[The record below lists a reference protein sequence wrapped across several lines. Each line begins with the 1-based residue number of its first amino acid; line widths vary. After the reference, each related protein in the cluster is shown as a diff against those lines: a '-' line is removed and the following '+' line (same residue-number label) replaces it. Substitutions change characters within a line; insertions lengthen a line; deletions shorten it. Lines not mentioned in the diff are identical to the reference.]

1 MSETTQ
7 EKVNPFLT
15 PIQIIEP
22 KNKLPDYTFDQLP
35 QHQKDI
41 LTRHGW
47 IDLMPIQRKT
57 IPYMFAARDMLV
69 QSKTGSGKTGAF
81 VLPLLQVI
89 EPTHLFPQAL
99 ILVPTRELA
108 VQVQNEIELLSKGT
122 GVRSTAIFGGVG
134 YEPQLRALR
143 EGIHIIVATPG
154 RLLDHAQRGHIDFLS
169 VRDLVMDEADEML
182 SMGFYPDM
190 QRIRKYLPKA
200 IACTMF
206 SATMPQTVKSLA
218 REFQRPNADFLS
230 LSYDQVIAN
239 NLEHRYY
246 MCDVMEK
253 DSLTIKILESENP
266 GSCMIFC
273 NMKKD
278 VAYLD
283 QVLSNYGFKVGALSG
298 DVPQKQREKT
308 LDDFRSKKVP
318 ILICTDVAA
327 RGIDVSHVTHVIV
340 FDHPDDHEIYVHRS
354 GRTARAGRSGVAISL
369 ITPVEEIELLKTA
382 ADFSIQFVKMPPIAE
397 EHIAKK
403 IRERTRTYLEREK
416 RTLGQRSQERMR
428 RYLPL
433 VEELAK
439 IEEDKELLA
448 FLLDRYYWDQYAK
461 GEDK

>member
-1 MSETTQ
+1 M
-7 EKVNPFLT
+7 N
-15 PIQIIEP
+15 
-22 KNKLPDYTFDQLP
+22 
-35 QHQKDI
+35 
-41 LTRHGW
+41 
-47 IDLMPIQRKT
+47 
-57 IPYMFAARDMLV
+57 
-69 QSKTGSGKTGAF
+69 
-81 VLPLLQVI
+81 
-89 EPTHLFPQAL
+89 
-99 ILVPTRELA
+99 
-108 VQVQNEIELLSKGT
+108 
-122 GVRSTAIFGGVG
+122 
-134 YEPQLRALR
+134 
-143 EGIHIIVATPG
+143 
-154 RLLDHAQRGHIDFLS
+154 
-169 VRDLVMDEADEML
+169 
-182 SMGFYPDM
+182 
-190 QRIRKYLPKA
+190 
-200 IACTMF
+200 
-206 SATMPQTVKSLA
+206 
-218 REFQRPNADFLS
+218 
-230 LSYDQVIAN
+230 
-239 NLEHRYY
+239 
-246 MCDVMEK
+246 
-253 DSLTIKILESENP
+253 IKIN
-266 GSCMIFC
+266 
-273 NMKKD
+273 KKD

-397 EHIAKK
+397 EHISKK

-416 RTLGQRSQERMR
+416 RSLGQRSQERMR

-448 FLLDRYYWDQYAK
+448 FLLDRYYWDQYAI